1 MFGIGMPEML
11 LLLALALIVIGPK
24 KLPDLAKS
32 LGRAMREF
40 KKATNEL
47 KETLD
52 LDEDL
57 SEVKTAFDDLKKDT
71 TDLLSVSTTDK
82 DSKPRESTP
91 DEAKDAGKPED
102 AAPVT
107 PSEEPPEKT
116 ISEEPSAEAE
126 ATGTS
131 TQKSDEPGTE
141 QKLDDLKKAFD
152 QWKDNEEGTET
163 TGPSETEADPAKKK
177 ESAEDA

>member
-11 LLLALALIVIGPK
+11 LLLALALVVIGPK

-57 SEVKTAFDDLKKDT
+57 SEVKNAFDDLKKDT
-71 TDLLSVSTTDK
+71 TDLISVGTTDK
-82 DSKPRESTP
+82 VSESEKKAEPPETTP
-91 DEAKDAGKPED
+91 DETQEAPEPDAPTAVKSAD
-102 AAPVT
+102 
-107 PSEEPPEKT
+107 EPTAEGDPGT
-116 ISEEPSAEAE
+116 RRSSEEPSA
-126 ATGTS
+126 
-131 TQKSDEPGTE
+131 D
-141 QKLDDLKKAFD
+141 QKLNDLKKAFD
-152 QWKDNEEGTET
+152 QWQDSDDGRDA
-163 TGPSETEADPAKKK
+163 ADPPESDRDSQKPK